1 MNRSMGMI
9 VFNQTTFNTGKTVFD
24 RHYPSTLSLQ
34 VLPALCAKEGYVRLP
49 HGQGMLIG
57 GDSDEASG
65 SFMTF
70 REDASGLAVPCSECA
85 YCTVPGK
92 REAEV
97 FGELVTDFRS
107 LVEGGAAAMLSPVI
121 RKPDPPW
128 LAVIRISGEPDRDL
142 EGAIFAAL
150 TGGARRAPH
159 A

>member
-1 MNRSMGMI
+1 MI
-9 VFNQTTFNTGKTVFD
+9 VFNRTTLNTGKTVFD
-24 RHYPSTLSLQ
+24 GHCPTPLSRLI
-34 VLPALCAKEGYVRLP
+34 LPALCAMEGYVRLP
-49 HGQGMLIG
+49 GGQGMQIVG
-57 GDSDEASG
+57 GSDETAG

-70 REDASGLAVPCSECA
+70 RQDVLCSACA
-85 YCTVPGK
+85 YCTQAGK

-97 FGELVTDFRS
+97 FGELVTNFRS
-107 LVEGGAAAMLSPVI
+107 LVEGGAAAMLSPVL